1 MIEHAEGRILG
12 IDPGERRIG
21 VAVSDISRSIAT
33 PFQVVKHESREKDAN
48 NILEIA
54 MSQDAVLIIIGAAY
68 GREGEETPASR
79 KAARLANVIMDKSGM
94 KVILWDESGS
104 TKKAREIRLLAGSG
118 RKQRRGHQDEIA
130 AAIILQDFLDNTYLP
145 HTELENCS

>member
-21 VAVSDISRSIAT
+21 VAVSDISGSIAT
-33 PFQVVKHESREKDAN
+33 PFQVVKHESRETDAN

-54 MSQDAVLIIIGAAY
+54 RSKEAGLIIIGAAY
-68 GREGEETPASR
+68 GLDGEETPASR
-79 KAARLANVIMDKSGM
+79 KATRLAEVIMEKSKI

-130 AAIILQDFLDNTYLP
+130 AAFILQDFLDNAYLL
-145 HTELENCS
+145 HTKMENGS